1 MRQNRDDLVALQSSL
16 PLFFHVDWLDFVC
29 GTNNWE
35 ALIYA
40 DNTRVKGVFTY
51 ALNGSRI
58 FSPVLATYMGPY
70 LIEKNI
76 TTKEVATVQMK
87 FQEFILENIQFDY
100 FEQRWHPHFHNHI
113 AFFQHGFK
121 QQTRYTYVLKE
132 LHKLQTIWSN
142 FKTSLRSDIQR
153 AAKQL
158 IVTNQLDSTDFFA
171 LLDVTFQNNKVKNP
185 YSFELIQ
192 KLLEYISV
200 HQCGKLY
207 VAKNNAGTVTNV
219 ILVLWDSE
227 SAYYL
232 MSASEPTYKKSNGN
246 SLLLWHA
253 IQDMSNY
260 TNRFDFEGSMLLGI
274 ENYVRAFGGDLVP
287 FHHIFKSNNSLLRLI
302 LNRFK
307 S

>member
-1 MRQNRDDLVALQSSL
+1 MIQSRDDLFALQSSL

-29 GTNNWE
+29 GRNNWE
-35 ALIYA
+35 VLIYVEK
-40 DNTRVKGVFTY
+40 THVKGVYTY
-51 ALNGSRI
+51 ALSGSRI
-58 FSPVLATYMGPY
+58 LSPVLATYMGPY
-70 LIEKNI
+70 IIKKNI
-76 TTKEVATVQMK
+76 TPKEYATVQMK
-87 FQEFILENIQFDY
+87 FQDFILENIQFDH
-100 FEQRWHPHFHNHI
+100 FEQRWHPHFYNHI
-113 AFFQHGFK
+113 AFFQQGFK

-132 LHKLQTIWSN
+132 LDNLQAIWSN

-153 AAKQL
+153 ASKQL
-158 IVTNQLDSTDFFA
+158 FVTNELDSPNFFA
-171 LLDVTFQNNKVKNP
+171 LLDVTFQTNKVKNP
-185 YSFELIQ
+185 YSLALIE
-192 KLLEYISV
+192 KLLAFISL

-207 VAKNNAGTVTNV
+207 VAKNNSGTVTNV

-232 MSASEPTYKKSNGN
+232 MSASDPNYKKSNGN
-246 SLLLWHA
+246 SLLLWNA

-274 ENYVRAFGGDLVP
+274 ENYVRAFGGELVP
-287 FHHIFKSNNSLLRLI
+287 FHHIYKSNNSLLRRI

>member
-1 MRQNRDDLVALQSSL
+1 MSPSRDDLFALQSSL

-29 GTNNWE
+29 GRNNWKV
-35 ALIYA
+35 LIYI
-40 DNTRVKGVFTY
+40 DNSCVKGVFTY
-51 ALNGSRI
+51 AKNGSRI

-70 LIEKNI
+70 LIEKNVSP
-76 TTKEVATVQMK
+76 KEVATVQMK
-87 FQEFILENIQFDY
+87 FQAYILENIQFDY
-100 FEQRWHPHFHNHI
+100 FEQRWHPHFYNHI
-113 AFFQHGFK
+113 AFFQQGFK
-121 QQTRYTYVLKE
+121 QQTRYTFVLKG
-132 LHKLQTIWSN
+132 LDNLQAIWSN

-153 AAKQL
+153 ASKQL
-158 IVTNQLDSTDFFA
+158 FVTNELDSPNFFA

-185 YSFELIQ
+185 YSLALIE
-192 KLLEYISV
+192 KLLTFISL

-207 VAKNNAGTVTNV
+207 VAKNNSGTVTNV

-232 MSASEPTYKKSNGN
+232 LSASEPNYKKSNGN
-246 SLLLWHA
+246 SLLLWNA
-253 IQDMSNY
+253 IQDVSNY

-274 ENYVRAFGGDLVP
+274 ENYVRAFGGELVP
-287 FHHIFKSNNSLLRLI
+287 FHHIYKSNNSLLRRI

>member
-1 MRQNRDDLVALQSSL
+1 MSQNRDNLFALQSSL

-29 GTNNWE
+29 GRNNWE
-35 ALIYA
+35 VLIYV
-40 DNTRVKGVFTY
+40 DNTLVKGVYTY

-76 TTKEVATVQMK
+76 TPKEFATVQMK
-87 FQEFILENIQFDY
+87 FQAYILENIQFDY
-100 FEQRWHPHFHNHI
+100 FEQRWHPHFYNHI
-113 AFFQHGFK
+113 AFFQKGFK

-132 LHKLQTIWSN
+132 LHNLQAIWSN
-142 FKTSLRSDIQR
+142 FKTALRSDIQR
-153 AAKQL
+153 ASKQL
-158 IVTNQLDSTDFFA
+158 FVTHELDSHEFFA
-171 LLDVTFQNNKVKNP
+171 LLDITFQNNKVKNP
-185 YSFELIQ
+185 YSHALIE
-192 KLLEYISV
+192 KLLAFISF

-207 VAKNNAGTVTNV
+207 VAKNNSGTVINA
-219 ILVLWDSE
+219 ILVLWDFE

-232 MSASEPTYKKSNGN
+232 MSASDPNYKKSNGN
-246 SLLLWHA
+246 SLLLWNA

-274 ENYVRAFGGDLVP
+274 ENYVRAFGGELVP
-287 FHHIFKSNNSLLRLI
+287 FHHIYKSNNSLLRRI
-302 LNRFK
+302 LNRIK